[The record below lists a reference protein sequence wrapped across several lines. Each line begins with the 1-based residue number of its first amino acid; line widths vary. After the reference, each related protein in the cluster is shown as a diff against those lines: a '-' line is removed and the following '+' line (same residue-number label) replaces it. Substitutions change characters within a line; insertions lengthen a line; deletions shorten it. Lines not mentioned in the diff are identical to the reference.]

1 MRFHYIASQPSGK
14 IIEDEFDAA
23 GPAEVLEYLAGQ
35 GLRPVSI
42 KAVKGLSEVEKGF
55 IFNKGI
61 NINDKVFLTKYLSL
75 MLKVGTNLFS
85 AINILIADLDKPSM
99 KALLIEIRST
109 LEKGKP
115 FYSVFLKYPK
125 YFSAVFVNLIKAGET
140 SGNLDTVFED
150 LSVSLEKEQ
159 DLHRKV
165 RAALTYPIIL
175 LGASLGLLLLLV
187 TFAIPRLA
195 KIFST
200 FQTKPPL
207 FSRIVM
213 STGLFINDYIFVI
226 LFLLAA
232 FSVGGWLFFGKTLAG
247 KKIAYQFYTKLP
259 VIKNVLKR
267 TSLQRFAVTLSSLLK
282 AGLPILDALEITAQ
296 TVGSEPMK
304 QALIRI
310 SREGVSKGLTL
321 GEAFRRE
328 PIFPKIVVNL
338 IAISEKAGHIEN
350 ILGVLGDFYTGEVEA
365 AVKTMISFLEPI
377 MLLGIGLVIGAIAI
391 AVIVPI
397 YQMVGQF

>member
-1 MRFHYIASQPSGK
+1 MRFHYIASQANGK
-14 IIEDEFDAA
+14 IVESEFDAA
-23 GPAEVLEYLAGQ
+23 GPAEILEYLAGQ

-42 KAVKGLSEVEKGF
+42 KAVKGLNEAGKSF

-75 MLKVGTNLFS
+75 MLKVGTNLFA
-85 AINILIADLDKPSM
+85 AINILIADMDKPSM

-140 SGNLDTVFED
+140 SGNLDTVFQD
-150 LSVSLEKEQ
+150 LSTSLEKEQ
-159 DLHRKV
+159 DLRRKV
-165 RAALTYPIIL
+165 RAALIYPIIL
-175 LGASLGLLLLLV
+175 LGASFGLLLLLV

-200 FQTKPPL
+200 FSAKPPL
-207 FSRIVM
+207 FSRIVI
-213 STGLFINDYIFVI
+213 STGLFINDYVFVI
-226 LFLLAA
+226 LFLIAA
-232 FSVGGWLFFGKTLAG
+232 LGIGGWLFFGRTITG

-259 VIKNVLKR
+259 VIKNVLKQ
-267 TSLQRFAVTLSSLLK
+267 TSLQRFAATLSSLLK
-282 AGLPILDALEITAQ
+282 AGLPILDAIEITAQ

-304 QALIRI
+304 EALIRV

-350 ILGVLGDFYTGEVEA
+350 ILGILADFYSGEVEA
-365 AVKTMISFLEPI
+365 SVKSMVGFLEPI
-377 MLLGIGLVIGAIAI
+377 MLLAIGLVIGTIAI

>member
-1 MRFHYIASQPSGK
+1 
-14 IIEDEFDAA
+14 
-23 GPAEVLEYLAGQ
+23 
-35 GLRPVSI
+35 
-42 KAVKGLSEVEKGF
+42 
-55 IFNKGI
+55 
-61 NINDKVFLTKYLSL
+61 
-75 MLKVGTNLFS
+75 
-85 AINILIADLDKPSM
+85 
-99 KALLIEIRST
+99 
-109 LEKGKP
+109 
-115 FYSVFLKYPK
+115 
-125 YFSAVFVNLIKAGET
+125 
-140 SGNLDTVFED
+140 
-150 LSVSLEKEQ
+150 
-159 DLHRKV
+159 
-165 RAALTYPIIL
+165 
-175 LGASLGLLLLLV
+175 
-187 TFAIPRLA
+187 
-195 KIFST
+195 
-200 FQTKPPL
+200 
-207 FSRIVM
+207 M

-365 AVKTMISFLEPI
+365 AVKTMVSFLEPI

>member
-1 MRFHYIASQPSGK
+1 MRFHYIASQASGK
-14 IIEDEFDAA
+14 IIEDEVDAV
-23 GPAEVLEYLAGQ
+23 GPAEVLEYLSEQ

-42 KAVKGLSEVEKGF
+42 KAVKGLDEAGKSF

-75 MLKVGTNLFS
+75 MLKVGTNLFA

-115 FYSVFLKYPK
+115 FFSVFLKYPK
-125 YFSAVFVNLIKAGET
+125 YFSAVFVNLIKAGEA
-140 SGNLDTVFED
+140 SGNLDTVFQD
-150 LSVSLEKEQ
+150 LSTSLEKEQ
-159 DLHRKV
+159 DLRRKV
-165 RAALTYPIIL
+165 KAALIYPVIL
-175 LGASLGLLLLLV
+175 LCASFGLLLLLV

-200 FQTKPPL
+200 FSAEPPI
-207 FSRIVM
+207 FSRIVI
-213 STGLFINDYIFVI
+213 SAGLFINDYVFVI
-226 LFLLAA
+226 LFLIAA
-232 FSVGGWLFFGKTLAG
+232 FGIGGWIFFGRTITG
-247 KKIAYQFYTKLP
+247 KKVAYQFYIKLP
-259 VIKNVLKR
+259 VIKNVLKQ
-267 TSLQRFAVTLSSLLK
+267 TALQRFAATLASLLK
-282 AGLPILDALEITAQ
+282 AGLPILDAIEITAQ

-304 QALIRI
+304 EALIRI

-350 ILGVLGDFYTGEVEA
+350 ILGILGDFYTGEVEA
-365 AVKTMISFLEPI
+365 SVKSMVGFLEPI
-377 MLLGIGLVIGAIAI
+377 MLLGIGLVIGTIAV

>member
-1 MRFHYIASQPSGK
+1 MRFYYIASQPSGK

-23 GPAEVLEYLAGQ
+23 GPAEILEYLAGQ

-159 DLHRKV
+159 DLRRKV

-365 AVKTMISFLEPI
+365 AVKTMVSFLEPI